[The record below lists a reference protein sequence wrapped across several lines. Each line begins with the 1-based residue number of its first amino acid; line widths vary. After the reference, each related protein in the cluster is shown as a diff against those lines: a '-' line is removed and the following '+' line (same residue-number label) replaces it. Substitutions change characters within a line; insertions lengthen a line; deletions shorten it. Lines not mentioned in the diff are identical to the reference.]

1 MWKIG
6 GSMDK
11 QKLAS
16 TLWSTVE
23 DLRGNVEAYTYKDYI
38 LGLLFYKFLSDKE
51 YELLSKEFELKNDE
65 IAKITE
71 ENEDIVRYC
80 EDNLGYFIEPK
91 YFYRSWV
98 NDSSS
103 FAEDNLITALNAY
116 ERHIPEKSKHVFA
129 GVFDTIS
136 RNLTSLAPS
145 SNERTKSLKNLLIAL
160 RNVPTINTEYDVLGY
175 VYEYL
180 ISQFSAGAGKKGGE
194 FFTPAEVSTAI
205 SRIIDHNL
213 KEKDAI
219 SVLDPTAG
227 SGSLLLAVGN
237 TFEKSKHK
245 KDKVKYYYQEI
256 TKTTFDMCRQ
266 NLVMRGIKP
275 SNMVGRNGDTLG
287 FDYPYFD
294 EKNRE
299 ATYEP
304 VFVDAVVSNP
314 PYSQKYD
321 PKSISDS
328 VRFEGYGLPP
338 ASKGDYAFLLHGLY
352 HLKSDGIMVIVLP
365 HGVLF
370 RNEEANIRTTLIKK
384 HQIEAVIG
392 LPANVFFRTGIPTT
406 LLVLKKQRT
415 EDDIYFIDAS
425 KGFVKNGNKNKL
437 RESDIQRIVDAYISK
452 KDIEKYARL
461 VSYEEIEK
469 NEFNLNISRYVSS
482 NEEPEVYD
490 AYGVMNGCIPK
501 KELKEK
507 FKEIWDNFPT
517 LYGAL
522 FKETNKDYVLLDNKN
537 IIEIIKDNVEVLK
550 AKKTYNEI
558 VDNFAK
564 VLHSFLLE
572 DLLRIDLA
580 TAQFE
585 IKEKLFQSLENF
597 NLVNRYVA
605 YQSFYN
611 NWVTT
616 ELDIESLHEEGLD
629 IAKDVVEVTKINNKK
644 EEVFDYWEGRII
656 PFALVQERFFKEQKY
671 RYEYLENRKSEIKGE
686 LDNLISMLDEE
697 DKDKVLNDNKD
708 AFSSKELKTELEWV
722 FQDIDT
728 PEIAGIK
735 AYLELIGNRAKKAE
749 KVEFMR
755 NHKEI
760 NWELIEKNKD
770 GTVSKLNMNNYY
782 KTIQASYEF
791 EEDSYGYILSAA
803 QTLKDEESANNKESK
818 ELKQELQDK
827 SVEKIQALTDEE
839 IYKLLEDKWI
849 KPVRRD
855 LKELLN
861 KVFNNFENDLNAT
874 VEKYGSPMKDIEKRD
889 QRVNS
894 DLKDQLLRLHGS
906 KSDMRAIQD
915 FMELLGDM

>member
-1 MWKIG
+1 
-6 GSMDK
+6 MDK

-51 YELLSKEFELKNDE
+51 YELLSKEFKLSDE
-65 IAKITE
+65 EIKEITE
-71 ENEDIVRYC
+71 EDEDIVKYC
-80 EDNLGYFIEPK
+80 EDNLGFFIEPK
-91 YFYRSWV
+91 YFYRTWV
-98 NDSSS
+98 NDINS
-103 FAEDNLITALNAY
+103 FTEDDLITALNAY
-116 ERHIPEKSKHVFA
+116 ERHIPEKSKHVFG

-145 SNERTKSLKNLLIAL
+145 SNERTKSLRKLLIAL
-160 RNVPTINTEYDVLGY
+160 RNIPTINTEYDVLGY

-294 EKNRE
+294 EKDRL

-321 PKSISDS
+321 PKPISES

-392 LPANVFFRTGIPTT
+392 LPANVFFGTGIPTT

-437 RESDIQRIVDAYISK
+437 RESDIQKIVDAYTSK
-452 KDIEKYARL
+452 QDIEKYARL

-469 NEFNLNISRYVSS
+469 NEFNLNISRYISS
-482 NEEPEVYD
+482 DEEPEVFD
-490 AYGVMNGCIPK
+490 AYGVMNGAIPK

-507 FKEIWDNFPT
+507 FAEIWDNFPT
-517 LYGAL
+517 LYKEL
-522 FKETNKDYVLLDNKN
+522 FKQINDDYVVLDNKD
-537 IIEIIKDNVEVLK
+537 IIEVTKANKDVIK
-550 AKKTYNEI
+550 AKESYNNI
-558 VDNFAK
+558 VDNFIK
-564 VLHSFLLE
+564 NLKSFILN
-572 DLLRIDLA
+572 DLFEIDLA
-580 TAQFE
+580 TAQFDV
-585 IKEKLFQSLENF
+585 KDKLFKSLENF
-597 NLVNRYVA
+597 KLINKYVA
-605 YQSFYN
+605 YQALYN
-611 NWVTT
+611 SWAGT
-616 ELDIESLHEEGLD
+616 ELDIESLHEEGLK
-629 IAKDVVEVTKINNKK
+629 IAREVVEVTKTNNKK

-708 AFSSKELKTELEWV
+708 AFSSKELKAELEWI

-770 GTVSKLNMNNYY
+770 GTVSKSNMNNYY

-849 KPVRRD
+849 NPVRRD

-874 VEKYGSPMKDIEKRD
+874 VEKYGFPMKDIEERN
-889 QRVNS
+889 QRVNK

>member
-1 MWKIG
+1 
-6 GSMDK
+6 MDK

-51 YELLSKEFELKNDE
+51 YELLSKEFKLSDE
-65 IAKITE
+65 EIKEITE
-71 ENEDIVRYC
+71 EDEDIVKYC
-80 EDNLGYFIEPK
+80 EDNLGFFIEPK
-91 YFYRSWV
+91 YFYRTWV
-98 NDSSS
+98 NDINS
-103 FAEDNLITALNAY
+103 FTEDDLITALNAY
-116 ERHIPEKSKHVFA
+116 ERHIPEKSKHVFG

-145 SNERTKSLKNLLIAL
+145 SNERTKSLRKLLIAL

-256 TKTTFDMCRQ
+256 TKTTYDMCRQ

-294 EKNRE
+294 EKDRL

-321 PKSISDS
+321 PKPISES

-392 LPANVFFRTGIPTT
+392 LPANVFFGTGIPTT

-437 RESDIQRIVDAYISK
+437 RESDIQKIVDAYTSK
-452 KDIEKYARL
+452 QDIEKYARL

-482 NEEPEVYD
+482 DEEPEVFD
-490 AYGVMNGCIPK
+490 AYGVMNGAISK

-507 FKEIWDNFPT
+507 FAEIWDNFPT
-517 LYGAL
+517 LYKEL
-522 FKETNKDYVLLDNKN
+522 FKQINDDYVVLDNKD
-537 IIEIIKDNVEVLK
+537 IIEVTKANKDVIKAKESYNNIVDSFIKDLK
-550 AKKTYNEI
+550 
-558 VDNFAK
+558 
-564 VLHSFLLE
+564 SFILD
-572 DLLRIDLA
+572 DLFELDLA
-580 TAQFE
+580 TAQFD
-585 IKEKLFQSLENF
+585 IKDKLFKSLENF
-597 NLVNRYVA
+597 KLINKYLA
-605 YQSFYN
+605 YQALYN
-611 NWVTT
+611 SWAGT
-616 ELDIESLHEEGLD
+616 ELDIESLHEEGLKV
-629 IAKDVVEVTKINNKK
+629 AREVVEVTKTNNKK

-656 PFALVQERFFKEQKY
+656 PFVLVQERFFKEQKY
-671 RYEYLENRKSEIKGE
+671 RYEYLENRKAEIKGE
-686 LDNLISMLDEE
+686 FDNLISMLDEE

-708 AFSSKELKTELEWV
+708 AFSSKELKAELEWI

-735 AYLELIGNRAKKAE
+735 AYLELLGNRAKKAE
-749 KVEFMR
+749 KIEFIK
-755 NHKEI
+755 NHPEVDWDK
-760 NWELIEKNKD
+760 IEKNKD
-770 GTVSKLNMNNYY
+770 GTVGKGKLNEYY
-782 KTIQASYEF
+782 ASVQASYEF

-827 SVEKIQALTDEE
+827 SMEKIQALTDEE
-839 IYKLLEDKWI
+839 IYELLEEKWI
-849 KPVRRD
+849 NSVS
-855 LKELLN
+855 KELKALLDQ
-861 KVFNNFENDLNAT
+861 VLNNFENKLNET
-874 VEKYGSPMKDIEKRD
+874 IEKYGSSVKEIEAKNRKVSQELQCQLSNLQGSESNMIAIKDFI
-889 QRVNS
+889 
-894 DLKDQLLRLHGS
+894 
-906 KSDMRAIQD
+906 
-915 FMELLGDM
+915 ELLGDM

>member
-1 MWKIG
+1 
-6 GSMDK
+6 MDK

-51 YELLSKEFELKNDE
+51 YELLSKEFGMKNEE
-65 IAKITE
+65 IVEITE
-71 ENEDIVRYC
+71 EEEDIVRYC

-98 NDSSS
+98 NDINS
-103 FAEDNLITALNAY
+103 FTEDDLITALNAY
-116 ERHIPEKSKHVFA
+116 ERHIPENSKRVFG

-136 RNLTSLAPS
+136 RNLTSLAPN
-145 SNERTKSLKNLLIAL
+145 SNDRTKSLRKLLLAL
-160 RNVPTINTEYDVLGY
+160 RNIPTVNTEYDVLGY

-205 SRIIDHNL
+205 SRIVAHNL
-213 KEKDAI
+213 TDKEAI
-219 SVLDPTAG
+219 SVLDPTVG

-245 KDKVKYYYQEI
+245 KDKVKYYYQENI
-256 TKTTFDMCRQ
+256 KTTFDMCRQ

-294 EKNRE
+294 DKDRK

-321 PKSISDS
+321 PVPISES

-338 ASKGDYAFLLHGLY
+338 ASKADYAFLLHGLY

-392 LPANVFFRTGIPTT
+392 LPANVFFGTGIPTT
-406 LLVLKKQRT
+406 LLVLKKQRV
-415 EDDIYFIDAS
+415 DDHIYFIDAS
-425 KGFVKNGNKNKL
+425 KGFVKNGNKNAL
-437 RESDIQRIVDAYISK
+437 RESDIQKIVDAYISK

-461 VSYEEIEK
+461 VPYKEIEE

-482 NEEPEVYD
+482 DEDPEVYD
-490 AYGVMNGCIPK
+490 AYGVMNGAIPK

-507 FKEIWDNFPT
+507 FKEIWNNFPG
-517 LYGAL
+517 LYGEL
-522 FKETNKDYVLLDNKN
+522 FKEINEDYVVLKSED
-537 IIEIIKDNVEVLK
+537 IIETIKDNGEVQK
-550 AKKTYNEI
+550 AKKSYNEI
-558 VDNFAK
+558 VDHFAEI
-564 VLHSFLLE
+564 LHTFLLD
-572 DLLRIDLA
+572 DLHGIDLA

-585 IKEKLFQSLENF
+585 IKEKLFQCLENF
-597 NLVNRYVA
+597 KLVNRYIA
-605 YQSFYN
+605 YQSLYN
-611 NWVTT
+611 NWAET
-616 ELDIESLHEEGLD
+616 ELDIEGLHEEGLD
-629 IAKDVVEVTKINNKK
+629 AAREVVEVTKTNNKK

-656 PFALVQERFFKEQKY
+656 PFELIQERFLKEEKD
-671 RYEYLENRKSEIKGE
+671 RYEYLENRKGEIKGE
-686 LDNLISMLDEE
+686 LDNLVSMLDEE
-697 DKDKVLNDNKD
+697 NDKALNDNKD
-708 AFSSKELKTELEWV
+708 AFSTKELKAELDELFEV
-722 FQDIDT
+722 IET

-735 AYLELIGNRAKKAE
+735 AYLELLDNRAKKPE
-749 KVEFMR
+749 KEAFMR
-755 NHKEI
+755 NHPEI
-760 NWELIEKNKD
+760 NWAGIEKSKD
-770 GTVSKLNMNNYY
+770 GTVSKSNMNNYY
-782 KTIQASYEF
+782 KTVQGAYEF
-791 EEDSYGYILSAA
+791 EEDSYGDILSKA
-803 QTLKDEESANNKESK
+803 QALKDEESANYKEAR
-818 ELKQELQDK
+818 ELKQVLQDK
-827 SVEKIQALTDEE
+827 SVEKTQALTDEE
-839 IYKLLEDKWI
+839 IYELLEDKWVKPI
-849 KPVRRD
+849 KVD
-855 LKELLN
+855 LKELLT
-861 KVFNNFENDLNAT
+861 KRFNNFENDLNAT
-874 VEKYGSPMKDIEKRD
+874 VEKYGSSMSNIEERE
-889 QRVNS
+889 QRVNKE
-894 DLKDQLLRLHGS
+894 LKDQLSKLQGS
-906 KSDMRAIQD
+906 DSDMDAIRD
-915 FMELLGDM
+915 FIGLLGDM

>member
-1 MWKIG
+1 
-6 GSMDK
+6 MDK

-51 YELLSKEFELKNDE
+51 YELLSKEFEFNNDE

-98 NDSSS
+98 NDSNS
-103 FAEDNLITALNAY
+103 FAEDDLITALNAY
-116 ERHIPEKSKHVFA
+116 ERHVPEKSKHVFA

-136 RNLTSLAPS
+136 RNLTSLAPN
-145 SNERTKSLKNLLIAL
+145 SNDRTKSLRKLLLAL
-160 RNVPTINTEYDVLGY
+160 RNIPTINTEYDVLGY

-287 FDYPYFD
+287 IDYPYFD
-294 EKNRE
+294 EKDPK

-314 PYSQKYD
+314 PYSKKYD
-321 PKSISDS
+321 PNPISES

-338 ASKGDYAFLLHGLY
+338 ASKADYAFLLHGLY

-370 RNEEANIRTTLIKK
+370 RNEEINIRTNLIKK

-392 LPANVFFRTGIPTT
+392 LPANIFFGTGIPTT
-406 LLVLKKQRT
+406 LLVLKKQRA
-415 EDDIYFIDAS
+415 DDHIYFIDAS
-425 KGFVKNGNKNKL
+425 KGFIKNGNKNKL

-482 NEEPEVYD
+482 DEEPEVYD

-522 FKETNKDYVLLDNKN
+522 FKEINKDYVVLDNKN
-537 IIEIIKDNVEVLK
+537 IIETIKDNGEVHK
-550 AKKTYNEI
+550 AKKSYNEI
-558 VDNFAK
+558 VDNFTK
-564 VLHSFLLE
+564 VLHSFILE

-597 NLVNRYVA
+597 KLVNRYVA
-605 YQSFYN
+605 YQSLYE
-611 NWVTT
+611 NWATT
-616 ELDIESLHEEGLD
+616 ELDIESLHEEGLKV
-629 IAKDVVEVTKINNKK
+629 AREVVEVTKTNNKK

-671 RYEYLENRKSEIKGE
+671 RYEYLENRKSEIKEE

-728 PEIAGIK
+728 PEISGIK
-735 AYLELIGNRAKKAE
+735 AYLELLGNRAKKAE

-760 NWELIEKNKD
+760 NWELIEKSKD
-770 GTVSKLNMNNYY
+770 GTVSKSNMNNYY
-782 KTIQASYEF
+782 KTVQAAYEF

-827 SVEKIQALTDEE
+827 TVEKTQVLTDEE

-874 VEKYGSPMKDIEKRD
+874 VEKYGSPMKDIEEKE
-889 QRVNS
+889 QRVNKELKEQLSNLQGS
-894 DLKDQLLRLHGS
+894 DANMK
-906 KSDMRAIQD
+906 AIQN
-915 FMELLGDM
+915 FMELLGEL

>member
-1 MWKIG
+1 
-6 GSMDK
+6 MDK

-51 YELLSKEFELKNDE
+51 YELLSKEFKLSDE
-65 IAKITE
+65 EIKEITE
-71 ENEDIVRYC
+71 EDEDIVKYC
-80 EDNLGYFIEPK
+80 EDNLGFFIEPK
-91 YFYRSWV
+91 YFYRTWV
-98 NDSSS
+98 NDINS
-103 FAEDNLITALNAY
+103 FTEDDLITALNAY
-116 ERHIPEKSKHVFA
+116 ERHIPEKSKHVFG

-145 SNERTKSLKNLLIAL
+145 SNERTKSLRKLLIAL

-256 TKTTFDMCRQ
+256 TKTTYDMCRQ

-294 EKNRE
+294 EKDRL

-321 PKSISDS
+321 PKPISES

-392 LPANVFFRTGIPTT
+392 LPANVFFGTGIPTT

-437 RESDIQRIVDAYISK
+437 RESDIQKIVDAYTSK
-452 KDIEKYARL
+452 QDIEKYARL

-482 NEEPEVYD
+482 DEEPEVFD
-490 AYGVMNGCIPK
+490 AYGVMNGAIPK

-507 FKEIWDNFPT
+507 FAEIWDNFPT
-517 LYGAL
+517 LYKEL
-522 FKETNKDYVLLDNKN
+522 FKQINDDYVVLDNKD
-537 IIEIIKDNVEVLK
+537 IIEVTKANKDVIKAKESYNNIVDSFIKDLK
-550 AKKTYNEI
+550 
-558 VDNFAK
+558 
-564 VLHSFLLE
+564 SFILD
-572 DLLRIDLA
+572 DLFELDLA
-580 TAQFE
+580 TAQFD
-585 IKEKLFQSLENF
+585 IKDKLFKSLENF
-597 NLVNRYVA
+597 KLINKYLA
-605 YQSFYN
+605 YQALYN
-611 NWVTT
+611 SWAGT
-616 ELDIESLHEEGLD
+616 ELDIESLHEEGLKV
-629 IAKDVVEVTKINNKK
+629 AREVVEVTKTNNKK

-656 PFALVQERFFKEQKY
+656 PFVLVQERFFKEQKY
-671 RYEYLENRKSEIKGE
+671 RYEYLENRKAEIKGE
-686 LDNLISMLDEE
+686 FDNLISMLDEE

-708 AFSSKELKTELEWV
+708 AFSSKELKAELEWI

-735 AYLELIGNRAKKAE
+735 AYLELLGNRAKKAE
-749 KVEFMR
+749 KIEFIK
-755 NHKEI
+755 NHPEVDWDK
-760 NWELIEKNKD
+760 IEKNKD
-770 GTVSKLNMNNYY
+770 GTVGKGKLNEYY
-782 KTIQASYEF
+782 ASVQASYEF

-827 SVEKIQALTDEE
+827 SMEKIQALTDEE
-839 IYKLLEDKWI
+839 IYELLEEKWI
-849 KPVRRD
+849 NSVS
-855 LKELLN
+855 KELKALLDQ
-861 KVFNNFENDLNAT
+861 VLNNFENKLNET
-874 VEKYGSPMKDIEKRD
+874 IEKYGSSVKEIEAKNRKVSQELQCQLSNLQGSESNMIAIKDFI
-889 QRVNS
+889 
-894 DLKDQLLRLHGS
+894 
-906 KSDMRAIQD
+906 
-915 FMELLGDM
+915 ELLGDM